1 MTVDQASE
9 LRRMMV
15 GLRAPAEPPRTAR
28 AVPADAPTETPAQ
41 PKPRRGARVIAVTS
55 GKGGV
60 GKTNI
65 AVNLAT
71 RLASMDRRVLLLDA
85 DLGLANAD
93 LIANV
98 SPRANLAHVIA
109 GRKKIEEVIC
119 EGPGGFRFV
128 PGASGLAQ
136 MANLTDLERAR
147 VMQMMRRFEA
157 DNDLILIDTGAGI
170 GRNVLSFV
178 LAADEVLMV
187 TTAEPTAATDAY
199 ALIKTVM
206 RKRDDVAVDLLVNMA
221 RDRQEAKRV
230 YDRINAVCRR
240 FLGRSLRD
248 AGHVLHDPRVAH
260 AVRVRRPF
268 VLGEPDGPAS
278 VCVTRLAHMLD
289 RHAKEV
295 REIGFF
301 RRVTNWLAS

>member
-1 MTVDQASE
+1 MKIDQATE
-9 LRRMMV
+9 LRRLM
-15 GLRAPAEPPRTAR
+15 GGGPEPRAAASPSASLTPAPAAPQASPPPQRTAR
-28 AVPADAPTETPAQ
+28 VLA
-41 PKPRRGARVIAVTS
+41 ITS

-65 AVNLAT
+65 AVNLAA
-71 RLASMDRRVLLLDA
+71 RLASMHRRVLLMDA

-93 LIANV
+93 VLMNV
-98 SPRANLAHVIA
+98 SASANLAHVVA
-109 GRKKIEEVIC
+109 GRRKLAEVIC
-119 EGPGGFRFV
+119 KAPGGFSFV

-147 VMQMMRRFEA
+147 MVQMLRRFEC
-157 DNDLILIDTGAGI
+157 DQDWIVVDTGAGI

-178 LAADEVLMV
+178 LAADEVLVV
-187 TTAEPTAATDAY
+187 TTPEPTSATDAY
-199 ALIKTVM
+199 ALIKTVLK
-206 RKRDDVAVDLLVNMA
+206 KREDAVVNLLVNMA

-230 YDRINAVCRR
+230 FDRINAVCQR

-248 AGHVLHDPRVAH
+248 AGYVLLDAHVGA
-260 AVRVRRPF
+260 AVRARRPF
-268 VLGEPDGPAS
+268 VLSEPECAAS
-278 VCVTRLAHMLD
+278 LCLTQLAHRLD

-301 RRVTNWLAS
+301 RRVSNWLAG